1 MDAVGLLGKLEFPNK
16 INFFKESFSF
26 FKGYEM
32 IERIEDR
39 FNQEFFATIFSFCTQ
54 NESILMYDIADIMV
68 ENIFD

>member
-39 FNQEFFATIFSFCTQ
+39 FN
-54 NESILMYDIADIMV
+54 
-68 ENIFD
+68 